1 MATKYE
7 TTQKNTKWTGLIIR
21 LLSAAA
27 LAWLGLS
34 WPDIFAGKSAWVE
47 AYYSETVY
55 QAIRRGI
62 SAVTR
67 LVPFSI
73 AEFLLYGLAIGAA
86 ALVLTRLIQLLS
98 KKGSFRKLAGSV
110 VSLLLTASVIL
121 NLFYVTWGF
130 NYFRAPLWQRM
141 NLTIVARPV
150 DELESFVLETAKEAR
165 ALRAALHESEDGVF
179 SPIETTTELFNRLP
193 QAYAALSVDLP
204 MLQSDPTRAK
214 QVFWSRGLS
223 WQGISGIYIGITA
236 EPNVNVNQPHL
247 LLYQAAAHE
256 MAHQLG
262 IASENEAEF
271 VAYLACLRSSDPNI
285 RYSGLIYALI
295 VSGNALYRADS
306 QRYLAAT
313 ETYGDAI
320 WRDFV
325 AYNTYWDA
333 FDGEVRESADKR
345 NDAYLKH
352 NAQPS
357 GILSYGESVDLLLAY
372 ADAYGNGG

>member
-1 MATKYE
+1 MTTKHG
-7 TTQKNTKWTGLIIR
+7 TMQKQEKWTGLVIR
-21 LLSAAA
+21 LLLAAA

-34 WPDIFAGKSAWVE
+34 WPDIFAGKSAWIE
-47 AYYSETVY
+47 THYSETIY

-73 AEFLLYGLAIGAA
+73 AEFLLYGLTIGAA
-86 ALVLTRLIQLLS
+86 ALVLTRVVQLII

-110 VSLLLTASVIL
+110 VSVLLTASVIL

-141 NLTIVARPV
+141 NLTITARPV
-150 DELESFVLETAKEAR
+150 DELESFVLNTAKEAR
-165 ALRAALHESEDGVF
+165 ELRATLHESEENVF
-179 SPIETTTELFNRLP
+179 SPLETTTELFNRLP
-193 QAYAALSVDLP
+193 QAYAALSEDLP
-204 MLQSDPTRAK
+204 LFQPDPTRAK
-214 QVFWSRGLS
+214 QIFWSRGLS

-236 EPNVNVNQPHL
+236 EPNVNVDQPPL
-247 LLYQAAAHE
+247 LLYQGAAHE

-313 ETYGDAI
+313 ETYGEAI

-325 AYNTYWDA
+325 AYNLYWDA
-333 FDGEVRESADKR
+333 FEGEVRESADKR

-357 GILSYGESVDLLLAY
+357 GIMSYGESVDLLLAY
-372 ADAYGNGG
+372 ADVYGNAG